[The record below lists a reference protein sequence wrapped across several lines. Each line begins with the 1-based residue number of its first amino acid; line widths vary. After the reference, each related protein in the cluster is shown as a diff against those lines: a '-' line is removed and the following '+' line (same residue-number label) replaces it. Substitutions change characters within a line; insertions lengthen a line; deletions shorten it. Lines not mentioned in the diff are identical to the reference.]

1 MQGTRVSSVRKD
13 LSSSVLM
20 IGTTLTK
27 SIKNNIETKNW
38 QLNSLCDR
46 GVSGR
51 YSCKGGAGM
60 LPRPP
65 NPAHVSN
72 EIYAF
77 CYHLRTSMVVV
88 AHRYNAVGFNMR
100 GHNLCSQN

>member
-20 IGTTLTK
+20 IGTTLTE

-46 GVSGR
+46 GCPGDIHVRGERGCYPGLQTLLMFQTKS
-51 YSCKGGAGM
+51 M
-60 LPRPP
+60 LF
-65 NPAHVSN
+65 A
-72 EIYAF
+72 
-77 CYHLRTSMVVV
+77 TT
-88 AHRYNAVGFNMR
+88 
-100 GHNLCSQN
+100 